1 MYEMSPFNSS
11 YVSVSN
17 KSVYQEKKHPE
28 ACMMKLRGTLRMAAR
43 VMTIPIKMWGL
54 CPLPLN

>member
-28 ACMMKLRGTLRMAAR
+28 ACMKKLRGTLRMAAR
-43 VMTIPIKMWGL
+43 VMTIPIKM
-54 CPLPLN
+54 